1 MERDSCAECGKE
13 EEGGGVSLKTCKSCM
28 HAKYCNAT
36 CQRNHWSTHKKD
48 CKQRAAE
55 LRDEVLFKD
64 PPAKE
69 DCPIC
74 FLPLPTRLICCASLP
89 SVTRMSVPIYNL
101 SQANWELADKCMED
115 YYACCGK
122 SICKGCTYSFRKSGN
137 IGKCPFCN
145 AAPSRLSQIDRVE
158 KRLAANDASAI
169 CMLATYH
176 HQGLEGAQQDHA
188 RAMELY
194 ARSAEAGF
202 CKAYYFLADIYQK
215 GGDSK
220 KAKFHFEAAAMAGDE
235 EARYNLGCIEKN
247 SGNSERAIKHLT
259 IAASAGCFRAMHTL
273 ITFFKKGTVSKE
285 SIDTILGAYNGSC
298 AEMQSNARDECIR
311 AVTETM

>member
-1 MERDSCAECGKE
+1 
-13 EEGGGVSLKTCKSCM
+13 
-28 HAKYCNAT
+28 
-36 CQRNHWSTHKKD
+36 
-48 CKQRAAE
+48 
-55 LRDEVLFKD
+55 
-64 PPAKE
+64 
-69 DCPIC
+69 
-74 FLPLPTRLICCASLP
+74 
-89 SVTRMSVPIYNL
+89 MSVPIYNL
-101 SQANWELADKCMED
+101 SQANWELEDKCMED

-145 AAPSRLSQIDRVE
+145 ADIRREGAAGGLIDRVE

-176 HQGLEGAQQDHA
+176 HQGLEGVEQDHA

-202 CKAYYFLADIYQK
+202 CKAYYFLADIYEK
-215 GGDSK
+215 RGDSK

-235 EARYNLGCIEKN
+235 EARNNLGRLEFN
-247 SGNSERAIKHLT
+247 SGKMERAIKHWT

-285 SIDTILGAYNGSC
+285 SIDTTLAAYNGSC
-298 AEMQSNARDECIR
+298 AEMQSEARDECIL